1 MKNYLIPAVISI
13 VVVAIGLMFFSP
25 TPNVINQMV
34 GSGGNSLTTP
44 DFTYGGI
51 TSYRVA
57 LNLADIQANTGTG
70 TSTVCAIQSP
80 AATSTL
86 RMAAVRFDLATTTA
100 VQVTLAKAS
109 TPYATTTALGGGAL
123 GASAQGT
130 FIATTTPL
138 DSVDEDKV
146 FGPSKYFVVGVS
158 GGAGGKYTPTGVC
171 QAEFDVI

>member
-1 MKNYLIPAVISI
+1 MPLRRSAASSTTFQIHSSNMKNYLIPAVISI

-34 GSGGNSLTTP
+34 GYGGNSLTTP

-57 LNLADIQANTGTG
+57 LNLEDIQANTGTG

-86 RMAAVRFDLATTTA
+86 RMAAVRFDLATTSA

-109 TPYATTTALGGGAL
+109 TPYATTTALGGGAPP
-123 GASAQGT
+123 ARA
-130 FIATTTPL
+130 PRR
-138 DSVDEDKV
+138 EEK
-146 FGPSKYFVVGVS
+146 
-158 GGAGGKYTPTGVC
+158 
-171 QAEFDVI
+171 